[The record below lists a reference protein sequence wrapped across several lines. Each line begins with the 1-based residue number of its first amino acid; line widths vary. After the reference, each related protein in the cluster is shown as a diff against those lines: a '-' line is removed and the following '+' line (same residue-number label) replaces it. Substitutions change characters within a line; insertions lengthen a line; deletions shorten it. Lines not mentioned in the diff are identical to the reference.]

1 MILQVQQRMAI
12 IISRAWCILKLMRQ
26 SRSCWLLQNNS
37 ARTELEG
44 GDIYGL
50 ARGSLISL
58 GALAHSLASSRARCR
73 HQSQNSGG
81 APAGA
86 TWTLLFLYGSKDDL
100 ERALSQAQA

>member
-1 MILQVQQRMAI
+1 MILKVQQRMAI
-12 IISRAWCILKLMRQ
+12 TISRACCILKLRHQ
-26 SRSCWLLQNNS
+26 SRCWLLQNNS
-37 ARTELEG
+37 ARTEIEG

-100 ERALSQAQA
+100 ERALSQAEA